1 MDILRER
8 IYKSPAQMG
17 IAQASFYSGKPIVS
31 GISICM
37 DITLIS
43 FQECF
48 RIFSSPSR
56 LVLKIPDRIFRPL
69 HAAVNPHIRIG
80 SILPPRFFQY
90 LYMSFIDMQ
99 ISLIQ
104 KFLPETMNDV
114 LEPIPV
120 DDQKPV

>member
-1 MDILRER
+1 MAEI
-8 IYKSPAQMG
+8 QH
-17 IAQASFYSGKPIVS
+17 SFRFRSFSKTQH
-31 GISICM
+31 
-37 DITLIS
+37 IT
-43 FQECF
+43 
-48 RIFSSPSR
+48 
-56 LVLKIPDRIFRPL
+56 
-69 HAAVNPHIRIG
+69 HIRIG

-90 LYMSFIDMQ
+90 LYMSFVDMQ

>member
-48 RIFSSPSR
+48 GPMSR
-56 LVLKIPDRIFRPL
+56 KST
-69 HAAVNPHIRIG
+69 N
-80 SILPPRFFQY
+80 
-90 LYMSFIDMQ
+90 
-99 ISLIQ
+99 
-104 KFLPETMNDV
+104 
-114 LEPIPV
+114 
-120 DDQKPV
+120 